1 MPLGRDQDVDIDHD
15 HVTEQVRGLVCKKCN
30 TGIGLLGDTIEGVER
45 ALAYLGERMPYI
57 RKERTDTVQ
66 LPSNPDY
73 HVEMKDRAS
82 YGDKMAAQRAMLQ
95 ISQVD
100 LAMVPPEKAHMVEAD
115 IESGRGVL
123 TEIEIDA
130 FFKTLL
136 HRLIVSWNLDAE
148 DGQIVPIT
156 PQAIE
161 MLESE
166 DGEFLMTHA
175 RRRLNGR
182 RPADER
188 PFDGPSPQPSS
199 DTKSLTETP
208 SEL

>member
-1 MPLGRDQDVDIDHD
+1 
-15 HVTEQVRGLVCKKCN
+15 
-30 TGIGLLGDTIEGVER
+30 
-45 ALAYLGERMPYI
+45 MPYI
-57 RKERTDTVQ
+57 RKERTDRLS
-66 LPSNPDY
+66 LPSDANY
-73 HVEMKDRAS
+73 WVELKDRAS
-82 YGDKMAAQRAMLQ
+82 YGDKMAAQKAMLQ

-136 HRLIVSWNLDAE
+136 YRLIVAWNLDAE

-161 MLESE
+161 HLESE
-166 DGEFLMTHA
+166 DGEFLMTAA

-188 PFDGPSPQPSS
+188 PFDGPSPEPSS
-199 DTKSLTETP
+199 DMTSLTETP
-208 SEL
+208 AKP